1 MKYTKEELEEFAEIL
16 GLPEGACVCESKDG
30 GLLVEALNVSLL
42 QLARIEDGIRVI
54 SDKEYQKIDNI
65 RPKCSGNYI
74 KVKK

>member
-1 MKYTKEELEEFAEIL
+1 MEYTKEELEEFARIL
-16 GLPEGACVCESKDG
+16 GLPEGACICESKDG

-42 QLARIEDGIRVI
+42 QIARIQDGIRAI
-54 SDKEYQKIDNI
+54 SDREYQEIDSI